1 MRREIRRALAA
12 AGGSL
17 LGLAAFPADGT
28 AATLTFG
35 STLSAPANRIEARQ
49 ADTVY
54 FNADLPGATRTRVPA
69 DGQITG
75 IRVKGIAPRH
85 ADLRPP
91 GSPPPAPF
99 AGSPLFHVQVLARR
113 RDGTHRVKTT
123 SSDFL
128 LPTEGD
134 PQQVSS
140 FTSGYRLC
148 VRRGDVV
155 AFNSIGG
162 WDGIVDQTG
171 PYPAGTP
178 LQIFAT
184 GVGGAVLRTYTANE
198 GTKDGATI
206 RSRPVARQELLMQ
219 LRLGTGRDANQVC
232 PGGSAGAPPPKP
244 PKPTYATVPARKVG
258 IDRRHRGRIGVY
270 CHTGADRRKRCRG
283 RLNLSAPDP
292 ATGQPVVLGAAGFS
306 LAPGRT
312 SAVTFRL
319 TRAGRSLYRAARRRL
334 TATATAVTRPG
345 GAFYTRTATVTVRPW
360 GAD

>member
-1 MRREIRRALAA
+1 MDREIRRASAA
-12 AGGSL
+12 AGGL
-17 LGLAAFPADGT
+17 LLALAAIPGEGT

-35 STLSAPANRIEARQ
+35 STLSAPANRAEARQ

-54 FNADLPGATRTRVPA
+54 FNADLPGATRTLVPA

-75 IRVKGIAPRH
+75 VKIKGLAPRR

-99 AGSPLFHVQVLARR
+99 AGSPLFHVQVLAQR
-113 RDGTHRVKTT
+113 RDGGHRVKTT

-140 FTSGYRLC
+140 FTSAYRLC

-178 LQIFAT
+178 LQIFSAS
-184 GVGGAVLRTYTANE
+184 VAGAVLRTYTANE
-198 GTKDGATI
+198 GTKDEAII
-206 RSRPVARQELLMQ
+206 RSRPVARHELLMQ
-219 LRLGTGRDANQVC
+219 LQLGTVATPTRSAPADRGRPAAEPSQADLRHD
-232 PGGSAGAPPPKP
+232 PGAQGGDRPPPP
-244 PKPTYATVPARKVG
+244 RPDRRVLPRGGEPARAVPWAVHPPRVG
-258 IDRRHRGRIGVY
+258 PRH
-270 CHTGADRRKRCRG
+270 
-283 RLNLSAPDP
+283 
-292 ATGQPVVLGAAGFS
+292 GAAGGARQRPL
-306 LAPGRT
+306 LA
-312 SAVTFRL
+312 
-319 TRAGRSLYRAARRRL
+319 
-334 TATATAVTRPG
+334 RPRPDLG
-345 GAFYTRTATVTVRPW
+345 GDVPAHA
-360 GAD
+360 